1 MGNLEAARLLGK
13 EALQAAKKRRQINA
27 FFKKQGFISL
37 GKGAWLGFRNR
48 DVVSGCLITGSALDT
63 YIATFILPAFDRH
76 EFITWGLGNRVVHC
90 SPDTDTQEECKLA
103 LNVYRTEMSNVRSST
118 DLVSYLDTR
127 QIEGHYPIWVRYI
140 CYLKLLELDTA
151 IQYLSESRSNTLH
164 RVQLE
169 QFEEIDRFVNTRD
182 TEGILRVL
190 ENWSAFSEKI
200 FGPLGRS
207 FSVYRQPPA

>member
-1 MGNLEAARLLGK
+1 MGNLEAARLLAK
-13 EALQAAKKRRQINA
+13 QALGAAKKRRQINA
-27 FFKKQGFISL
+27 FFKKQGYISL

-48 DVVSGCLITGSALDT
+48 DVVSGCLVNGPPLDT
-63 YIATFILPAFDRH
+63 YIETFILPAFDRH
-76 EFITWGLGNRVVHC
+76 EFISLALGNRVVHC

-118 DLVSYLDTR
+118 DLVSYLDTH

-151 IQYLSESRSNTLH
+151 IQYLSESRRNLLH
-164 RVQLE
+164 RVQME
-169 QFEEIDRFVNTRD
+169 QFDEIDKFVTIRD
-182 TEGILRVL
+182 AEGILRVL
-190 ENWSAFSEKI
+190 ERWSGFSEKI

-207 FSVYRQPPA
+207 FSVYR